1 MRRRLG
7 ARRAVLRIM
16 VRTQICSFSGS
27 CYDSPRN
34 EWYHLKRWVEM
45 RGRGED
51 KSLCTAY
58 PAFRTPESG
67 NLGTRPDPPTRARS
81 DVQATAFSNLDCLP
95 VIKLSACAS
104 LRLSTSYYILLLS
117 YNSCKCTGLPIPPIR
132 RATSTSNL
140 RAPDLRRAVPCRRRV
155 SMVGTGVGVSFRNSD
170 DECVDGLLTIRR
182 RSGPVSG

>member
-1 MRRRLG
+1 
-7 ARRAVLRIM
+7 
-16 VRTQICSFSGS
+16 
-27 CYDSPRN
+27 
-34 EWYHLKRWVEM
+34 M

-81 DVQATAFSNLDCLP
+81 DVQATTFSNLDCMP

-117 YNSCKCTGLPIPPIR
+117 YNPCKCTGLPIPPIR
-132 RATSTSNL
+132 RAISTSNL
-140 RAPDLRRAVPCRRRV
+140 RAPDLRSAVHVPDA
-155 SMVGTGVGVSFRNSD
+155 SQWSELPKTGVGVSFRNSD
-170 DECVDGLLTIRR
+170 DEYVDGLLTIRR